1 MVVVD
6 ASVVIALFTAG
17 GDQATA
23 QARFRDWVV
32 TGEEPQAPAV
42 MPYEV
47 MNVLAR
53 QLWDGELSTAEADAV
68 WSDLDLLGITLHRFD
83 MRTDGPR
90 SLTIA
95 RLLRRRHVTDCAY
108 VSLAERLGC
117 VVWTLDTAFVRAASG
132 AGLPVQFLS

>member
-6 ASVVIALFTAG
+6 ASVVISLFTAG
-17 GDQATA
+17 RHQATA

-42 MPYEV
+42 LPYEV

-53 QLWDGELSTAEADAV
+53 QLWDGELTTAEADAV
-68 WSDLDLLGITLHRFD
+68 WSDLAVLGITLHGFE
-83 MRTDGPR
+83 MRADGPR

-95 RLLRRRHVTDCAY
+95 RLLRRRHATDCAY

-117 VVWTLDTAFVRAASG
+117 VVWTLDTGFVRAAG
-132 AGLPVQFLS
+132 AAGLPVECLS